1 MTKYI
6 LRRIAYLILVFFIVS
21 FLMYCLYNLIPSDPA
36 RNQLE
41 GMKKSL
47 KPEVY
52 ERMYQELREEMGLN
66 DNILVRYARWMGL
79 SANKQTGRLHGLL
92 EGNFGYSSYFKKN
105 VVEVILP
112 PIGNT
117 IFINIFAT
125 ILALGITIPLGIY
138 CAVHKG
144 GKFDNFTQV
153 FTIIGF
159 ALVAGT
165 LAEILGSL
173 LVLPR
178 LLANM
183 QSLASSFGPSA
194 IVLLM
199 YVPNFCFLLVFWL
212 VARLVPK
219 NTWSKENM
227 SFRSLLAIFL
237 MMYFV
242 ASLLN
247 GAGLPPEFPFL
258 S

>member
-1 MTKYI
+1 
-6 LRRIAYLILVFFIVS
+6 
-21 FLMYCLYNLIPSDPA
+21 
-36 RNQLE
+36 
-41 GMKKSL
+41 MK
-47 KPEVY
+47 
-52 ERMYQELREEMGLN
+52 ERTP
-66 DNILVRYARWMGL
+66 
-79 SANKQTGRLHGLL
+79 K
-92 EGNFGYSSYFKKN
+92 
-105 VVEVILP
+105 
-112 PIGNT
+112 
-117 IFINIFAT
+117 
-125 ILALGITIPLGIY
+125 
-138 CAVHKG
+138 
-144 GKFDNFTQV
+144 QV

-237 MMYFV
+237 MMYFG

-247 GAGLPPEFPFL
+247 GAGLLFTRNTPGGGEEQLNLIGSVVNTGTLMGESAATARRRPSSSQPSASASSTAIWCSFSMPL
-258 S
+258 PWVSSWAMSTAKRAR